1 MPKLYQMWIQ
11 AVYNV
16 LRERT
21 SEFSLWATLPAWLKK
36 FLLDVDLEHIRLR
49 NSKVAT
55 MTTDA
60 Q

>member
-1 MPKLYQMWIQ
+1 MWIQ

-55 MTTDA
+55 MITDA